1 MCFSLVSPASYEN
14 VREKVFHVINVKI
27 MLPYISQWYPE
38 IIRYCPNTPIILVG
52 VKLEL
57 RDDKETIEFLKE
69 KQLSP
74 ISYTQVKINV
84 C

>member
-27 MLPYISQWYPE
+27 MLPYFSQWYPE
-38 IIRYCPNTPIILVG
+38 IIHHCPNTPIILVG
-52 VKLEL
+52 VQLEL
-57 RDDKETIEFLKE
+57 RDDKERIEFLKK